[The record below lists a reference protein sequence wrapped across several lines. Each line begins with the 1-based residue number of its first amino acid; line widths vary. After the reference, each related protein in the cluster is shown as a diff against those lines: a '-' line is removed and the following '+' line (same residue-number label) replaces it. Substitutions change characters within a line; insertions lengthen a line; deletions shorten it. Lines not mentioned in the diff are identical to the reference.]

1 MKSNVVLIGMP
12 GCGKSTCGVIV
23 AKMLLKNFFDTDLL
37 IQNIEGISLQ
47 DIIDTKG
54 IGYFEKAE
62 EEAILN
68 LDIKG
73 TVIATGG
80 SVVYSDKAMEHLKS
94 LGTVVF
100 LNLGFENMEKR
111 ISNFKTRGVVMRKGN
126 TLLDMYNERLPL
138 YKKWADIT
146 INCDRE
152 TAEDTAQAIY
162 DAVKNNT

>member
-37 IQNIEGISLQ
+37 IQNIERISLQ

-54 IGYFEKAE
+54 IEYFEKAE

-111 ISNFKTRGVVMRKGN
+111 IRNFKTRGVVMRKGN

>member
-1 MKSNVVLIGMP
+1 MKTNVVLIGMP

-54 IGYFEKAE
+54 IEYFEKAE

-126 TLLDMYNERLPL
+126 TLRDMYNERLPL

>member
-37 IQNIEGISLQ
+37 IQNIERISLQ

-54 IGYFEKAE
+54 IEYFEKAE

-94 LGTVVF
+94 LGTVIF
-100 LNLGFENMEKR
+100 LNLRFENMEKR
-111 ISNFKTRGVVMRKGN
+111 IRNFKTRGVVMRKGN

>member
-1 MKSNVVLIGMP
+1 
-12 GCGKSTCGVIV
+12 
-23 AKMLLKNFFDTDLL
+23 
-37 IQNIEGISLQ
+37 
-47 DIIDTKG
+47 
-54 IGYFEKAE
+54 
-62 EEAILN
+62 
-68 LDIKG
+68 
-73 TVIATGG
+73 
-80 SVVYSDKAMEHLKS
+80 
-94 LGTVVF
+94 
-100 LNLGFENMEKR
+100 MEKR